1 MIVSASYRTDIPA
14 FHAAWFRARLAEGEA
29 RVRNPHGGR
38 DSVVSLRPGD
48 VDGFVFW
55 TRNAAPFRA
64 ALAQARAVAPFVVT
78 YTVTGYPDLLEAG
91 VPPVDHAVAEIART
105 VAAFGPETVVWR
117 YDPVVWSDLTPP
129 GFHRDQVRRI
139 ADRLAGLVDEVVFSA
154 VNLYAKSRRNLAR
167 HAPELA
173 VQDPPD
179 DDKRALLAELGE
191 IALTRGMRPRLCSQP
206 DLLSGSLEAARCV
219 DAERLARI
227 GGAPFRAR
235 SKGNRPGCAC
245 AASRDIGAYDSCA
258 HRCLYC
264 YAVADHDRARQAL
277 STRDRA

>member
-14 FHAAWFRARLAEGEA
+14 FHAAWFRARLADGEA
-29 RVRNPHGGR
+29 RVRSPYGGR

-55 TRNAAPFRA
+55 TRNAAPFRE
-64 ALAQARAVAPFVVT
+64 ALREAGAIAPFMLS
-78 YTVTGYPDLLEAG
+78 YTVTGYPGTLERG

-105 VAAFGPETVVWR
+105 VATYGPETVVWR

-129 GFHRDQVRRI
+129 DYHRAQVHRI

-167 HAPELA
+167 HAPELD
-173 VQDPPD
+173 VHEPD
-179 DDKRALLAELGE
+179 EAAKRELLAGLGE
-191 IALTRGMRPRLCSQP
+191 IVLERGMRPRLCSQP
-206 DLLSGSLEAARCV
+206 DLLSGPLEPARCV

-235 SKGNRPGCAC
+235 QKGNRPGCAC

-258 HRCLYC
+258 HGCLYC
-264 YAVADHDRARQAL
+264 YAVSDHTKVRY
-277 STRDRA
+277 